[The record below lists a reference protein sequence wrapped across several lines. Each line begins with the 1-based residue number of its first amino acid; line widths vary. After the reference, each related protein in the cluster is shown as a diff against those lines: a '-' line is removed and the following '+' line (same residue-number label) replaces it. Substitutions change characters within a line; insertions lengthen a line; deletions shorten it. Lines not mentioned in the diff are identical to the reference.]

1 MRNLL
6 ALSLLVSLNVSA
18 QSADNMQRGEVWS
31 TASAFN
37 ASAATKSFG
46 TYLTPFSVNSPWNSR
61 PVNPVLGTS
70 VVVMP
75 SVHVPYKYDPQITSR
90 QISTGFFVAA
100 ASDPAV
106 TVYPRTPQGI
116 TNTDVGGVV
125 ASVTIPRWPAGV
137 VPAAGPDGHADIYD
151 EVTGRIYSFW
161 QLRETASGWTA
172 ENYSWSHIKGT
183 GWGDPAHAKQGARA
197 TGAPTIAGLIRKHE
211 INDGEPVYAHAL
223 SMTLAAN
230 SLSKTIGYVYPA
242 TATDHDLGANTG
254 TVSAG
259 TRLMLPADFQLSS
272 SATADLKKVVETLK
286 QYGAYVVDRNT
297 DTPYNMHVEQ
307 GADIS
312 LGSSPAADLE
322 KIRLALRPL
331 ISAEKWLD
339 GNGMQTADALKPA
352 ANLNVLSMRG
362 PWVRLYGAAAPGD
375 NANGVYN
382 SELQALELPT
392 PTTTYAITA
401 RNTVQT
407 GINRIPTWA
416 KFVPGDR
423 LRFWVYGT
431 NNAKARMEIR
441 STNGTQIDSG
451 MLGSNQYYD
460 FVAPPG
466 GEYWFSGLSGMG
478 GPSMI
483 QATLTKLP

>member
-18 QSADNMQRGEVWS
+18 QGVDNTQRGEVWS

-37 ASAATKSFG
+37 TAVATKTFG
-46 TYLTPFSVNSPWNSR
+46 TYLTPFAVNSPWNSR

-75 SVHVPYKYDPQITSR
+75 SAHVPNKYDPQITSR
-90 QISTGFFVAA
+90 QISTGFFVAT

-106 TVYPRTPQGI
+106 TVYPRSSQGI

-161 QLRETASGWTA
+161 LLKETASGWTA
-172 ENYSWSHIKGT
+172 ENYSWTHIKGT
-183 GWGDPAHAKQGARA
+183 GWGDPAHRKQGARA

-223 SMTLAAN
+223 SMTLAHN

-242 TATDHDLGANTG
+242 TDTDHDLGTNSG

-272 SATADLKKVVETLK
+272 SATADLQKVVETLK

-297 DTPYNMHVEQ
+297 ETPYNMHVEQ
-307 GADIS
+307 GADLN

-331 ISAEKWLD
+331 ISAEKWVD
-339 GNGMQTADALKPA
+339 GNGVQTADALKPA

-362 PWVRLYGAAAPGD
+362 PWNRLYGGAPEG
-375 NANGVYN
+375 NVNGVYN
-382 SELQALELPT
+382 SELQALELPA
-392 PTTTYAITA
+392 PNPGHPITTENKHI
-401 RNTVQT
+401 T
-407 GINRIPTWA
+407 GIKPPTWA
-416 KFVPGDR
+416 QLLPGDR
-423 LRFWVYGT
+423 VRFWVYATGNGSVT
-431 NNAKARMEIR
+431 MEIGS
-441 STNGTQIDSG
+441 STGAWINTGAI
-451 MLGSNQYYD
+451 GSNQYYD
-460 FVAPPG
+460 FVWPAG
-466 GEYWFSGLSGMG
+466 AYYYLGVYQGSAG
-478 GPSMI
+478 GPTLT